1 MSARI
6 PVLYLAPWVGYG
18 GSDKNTIDW
27 FRWIDRERFAPSLI
41 TTQPS
46 PNQLIDEVA
55 PFAEE
60 VWVLPDLM
68 PAEDMPAF
76 VFDFIHSR
84 RVEAL
89 HIMNSRI
96 GFELLPDLG
105 CLPNPPAVVVQLH
118 VEEEDRSGYV
128 RYVTTRYGNLVDGFS
143 ISNQHVAGAVA
154 GYGIPSDRI
163 HVIYTGVDADEEF
176 SPDRAEPIEEL
187 PDDRLQVLFPARF
200 VPQKDPM
207 LMLDVAA
214 ALRDRGTRFQFH
226 VVGEGELEAEMRRRI
241 GADGLSRQVV
251 LHPPTP
257 GLRSWYA
264 ATDTLLLTSSFE
276 GVPCVIFEAMAM
288 GLPIVSP
295 ALPAIGEL
303 LGEAG
308 DALIEPRDSVEAYA
322 NALAHLADDRAHRE
336 ARGEE
341 MRRRARELFSV
352 RQMADD
358 HGKLYEELIEAR
370 GARAASEEEPPP
382 LPEPIRFPDR
392 PREGTPLVSVLIP
405 HFNQVQFL
413 RECVESVREQ
423 SYPEIEIVVVDDA
436 STDPGVEEM
445 LGELE
450 GAGDVTVVRLSE
462 NGGPSRARNVGLERC
477 SGRYILPVDSDN
489 KLLPDAVERLV
500 AQLSEA
506 PEDVGFIYPNLQYFG
521 NREDY
526 YEVPEY
532 NMYTLLYG
540 NFCDTCSLLDREIF
554 EAGERYREEIKLG
567 HEDWEFVLRL
577 AARGVRGEAARG
589 PTLLYRKWGFN
600 RSDLVDHAG
609 DKFEELLAEI
619 SPFKGREAEV
629 KAAESPALSVIAL
642 DDLDAKTDAAFA
654 AQTCG
659 DAELLGV
666 GADLAETVS
675 RARGSYLAL
684 SHDTAGLLA
693 DQTACEKLL
702 RRFTAGGSGNEV
714 DGIALVDGG
723 TKGRF
728 PFRALAAEEA
738 SGAAPHT
745 LVWRR
750 TAELALPQGLLSD
763 PANPVG
769 SLARLLGGGG
779 LKVEWRH
786 FPGPAGSRSGPPAE
800 NWEPLPPSPL
810 SAEDPYDLR
819 PGAQALL
826 PGAGDYRVPRW
837 GSVPTWVPALSTIAI
852 RYRERCGQRR
862 LATSGPPPTGFVPE
876 QHLGAPRSVSFQG
889 TARVVRV
896 GDRYE
901 LIPAG
906 EGRPL
911 PEGGEPIGYVELAG
925 FPQMDV
931 LALAVHRGSGEQ
943 VLVTFPHDPLLAEVD
958 LIDTLGWI
966 EPFPANPRHGP
977 NASRG
982 HGLVGLTRTADL
994 DARRH
999 RYALGQ
1005 LPGGELLCEL
1015 GGLAESR
1022 LQGAIGAWI
1031 VDDYLVTE
1039 RHRPPAAKPGSADMA
1054 RWAAEPARWRG
1065 MASPAS
1071 SAKVAVSRA
1080 ATAVARRARPRGQV
1094 GEPEGQPAAWLFDL
1108 ERPGRR
1114 PLFAAYHP
1122 VTGDQL
1128 LARSTEDVAQLG
1140 YGPPELLGY
1149 IRDVAPLTGDL
1160 RPRPLPIPWAR
1171 RFGAVPLSG

>member
-1 MSARI
+1 MSKRI
-6 PVLYLAPWVGYG
+6 PILYLAPWVGYG

-27 FRWIDRERFAPSLI
+27 FRWIDRKRFAPSLI

-46 PNQLIDEVA
+46 PNSLIDEVA

-60 VWVLPDLM
+60 VWALPDLM
-68 PAEDMPAF
+68 PAEDMPTF
-76 VFDFIHSR
+76 IFDFIHSR
-84 RVEAL
+84 GVQAL

-105 CLPNPPAVVVQLH
+105 CLPSPPAVVVQLH
-118 VEEEDRSGYV
+118 VEEPDRSGYV
-128 RYVTTRYGNLVDGFS
+128 RYVTTRYGNLIDGFS
-143 ISNQHVAGAVA
+143 ISNQHVARAVE
-154 GYGIPSDRI
+154 GYGIPSDRA

-176 SPDRAEPIEEL
+176 SPDRAEPIEAF
-187 PDDRLQVLFPARF
+187 PDDRLHVLFPARF

-214 ALRDRGTRFQFH
+214 ELRNRGTPVQFH
-226 VVGEGELEAEMRRRI
+226 VVGEGELEDEMRRRI
-241 GADGLSRQVV
+241 AAEGLAERVA

-257 GLRSWYA
+257 GLQRWYA
-264 ATDTLLLTSSFE
+264 ACDVLLLTSTFE

-295 ALPAIGEL
+295 DLPAIGEL

-308 DALIEPRDSVEAYA
+308 DALVTPRDSVERYA
-322 NALAHLADDRAHRE
+322 NALAHLAEDDAHRRD
-336 ARGEE
+336 RGEE

-352 RQMADD
+352 QQMADA
-358 HGKLYEELIEAR
+358 HGALYEELIAAR
-370 GARAASEEEPPP
+370 ETQPAEDEELPP
-382 LPEPIRFPDR
+382 LREPIRFPDR
-392 PREGTPLVSVLIP
+392 SREGSPLVSILVP
-405 HFNQVQFL
+405 HFNQARFL
-413 RECVESVREQ
+413 PECVESVRAQ
-423 SYPEIEIVVVDDA
+423 AYPEIEIVVVDDA
-436 STDPGVEEM
+436 STDPGVETA
-445 LGELE
+445 LDELE

-462 NGGPSRARNVGLERC
+462 NGGPSRARNAGLEHC

-489 KLLPDAVERLV
+489 KLLPEAVEQLV
-500 AQLSEA
+500 GQLSEA
-506 PEDVGFIYPNLQYFG
+506 PDNVGFIYPNLQYFG

-526 YEVPEY
+526 YEVPQY
-532 NMYTLLYG
+532 NLYTLLHG
-540 NFCDTCSLLDREIF
+540 NFCDTCSLLDRRIF
-554 EAGERYREEIKLG
+554 DAGERYREEIKLG

-619 SPFKGREAEV
+619 SPFKGREAEI
-629 KAAESPALSVIAL
+629 KAAESPALSVLAL
-642 DDLDAKTDAAFA
+642 DEPKAAADTALA

-659 DAELLGV
+659 DVELVEAGE
-666 GADLAETVS
+666 DLTAAVAA
-675 RARGSYLAL
+675 ARGSYLAL
-684 SHDTAGLLA
+684 SRDAAALLA
-693 DQTACEKLL
+693 DRTACEKLL

-714 DGIALVDGG
+714 DAIALLDAGADGG
-723 TKGRF
+723 F
-728 PFRALAAEEA
+728 AFRALAAEN
-738 SGAAPHT
+738 AADNGPHT
-745 LVWRR
+745 LAWRR
-750 TAELALPQGLLSD
+750 TAELALPQGLRHD

-769 SLARLLGGGG
+769 SLARLLNGGG

-786 FPGPAGSRSGPPAE
+786 FPGGAARASGPPTGG
-800 NWEPLPPSPL
+800 WEPLPANPL
-810 SAEDPYDLR
+810 SAKDPYDLR

-826 PGAGDYRVPRW
+826 PGAGEYRVPRW
-837 GSVPTWVPALSTIAI
+837 EDVPTWVPALSTIAI
-852 RYRERCGQRR
+852 RYRERNGQRR
-862 LATSGPPPTGFVPE
+862 LATSGSAPTGFVPE
-876 QHLGAPRSVSFQG
+876 QHLGAPRSVSFAG
-889 TARVVRV
+889 TARVVRL

-901 LIPAG
+901 AIPAG

-911 PEGGEPIGYVELAG
+911 PEGGEAIGYVELAG

-931 LALAVHRGSGEQ
+931 LALAVHRGTGEQ
-943 VLVTFPHDPLLAEVD
+943 VLVALPDDPLLGEVD
-958 LIDTLGWI
+958 LIDTLGSI
-966 EPFPANPRHGP
+966 EPFPAKPRQCP
-977 NASRG
+977 NAACG
-982 HGLVGLTRTADL
+982 HGLVGLTRAADL

-1005 LPGGELLCEL
+1005 LPEGELLCEL
-1015 GGLAESR
+1015 GGLGESSA
-1022 LQGAIGAWI
+1022 QGAIGAWI
-1031 VDDYLVTE
+1031 VDGYLVTE
-1039 RHRPPAAKPGSADMA
+1039 RHRPAAARPGSADMA

-1065 MASPAS
+1065 IAGAAT
-1071 SAKVAVSRA
+1071 SAKVAAGRA
-1080 ATAVARRARPRGQV
+1080 ATAVARRARPTRPP
-1094 GEPEGQPAAWLFDL
+1094 GEPEGRPVAWLFDL

-1160 RPRPLPIPWAR
+1160 QPRPLPIPWAR